1 MNNTFTDKIGKFKK
15 FLTKH
20 LSFILTISITYLL
33 GILFVIFQC
42 ITTGTL
48 AEVCIGG
55 VTTTVQIEI
64 NAVEVLINSLVPTT
78 VTYVLG
84 CVMVNIVETLE
95 GKTTAYFYSIVT
107 CFFTFVYAMVF
118 CIYLVMG
125 ISLCWIIG
133 ELFVTILLLTLNLLC
148 YKEKFINRN
157 HGLT

>member
-1 MNNTFTDKIGKFKK
+1 MKHIFIEKIEKFKK

-20 LSFILTISITYLL
+20 LSFVLTMSITYLL

-42 ITTGTL
+42 YAASAT
-48 AEVCIGG
+48 AEVCVGN
-55 VTTTVQIEI
+55 VTRTVPIET
-64 NAVEVLINSLVPTT
+64 NALEVLINSLVPTT

-84 CVMVNIVETLE
+84 CVMVNIVEVLE
-95 GKTTAYFYSIVT
+95 GKATEYLYSIVT

-125 ISLCWIIG
+125 ISFGWIIG
-133 ELFVTILLLTLNLLC
+133 ELFVTILLLTLNVLG
-148 YKEKFINRN
+148 YKEKFVNRN